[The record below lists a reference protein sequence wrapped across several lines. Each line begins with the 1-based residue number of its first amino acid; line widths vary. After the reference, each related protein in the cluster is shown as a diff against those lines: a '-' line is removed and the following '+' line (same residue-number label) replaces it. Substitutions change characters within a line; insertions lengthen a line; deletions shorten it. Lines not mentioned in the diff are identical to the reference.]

1 MTNDRLNIKKSGSLN
16 VNSYYLMNTFF
27 TELYS
32 AYISF
37 WINFKDFKGETTR
50 KDWWYVQLANLIIS
64 LITLQYFIIT
74 LGFNVYGIICFLPQV
89 AIDLRRLNNFGKD
102 WKWIFINLVPFFGWL
117 LWFIWLGFGKEGRG
131 KTNFI

>member
-1 MTNDRLNIKKSGSLN
+1 MNI
-16 VNSYYLMNTFF
+16 FF

-32 AYISF
+32 AYVGF
-37 WINFKDFKGETTR
+37 WKYFTDFKGETTR
-50 KDWWYVQLANLIIS
+50 KDWWYVQLAN
-64 LITLQYFIIT
+64 FIIT
-74 LGFNVYGIICFLPQV
+74 LFTLPFFIAITGLNIYGIITILPQI

-102 WKWIFINLVPFFGWL
+102 WKWIFINLVPFLGWF

>member
-1 MTNDRLNIKKSGSLN
+1 MNI
-16 VNSYYLMNTFF
+16 FF
-27 TELYS
+27 NELYY

-37 WINFKDFKGETTR
+37 WQNFADFKGETSR
-50 KDWWYVQLANLIIS
+50 KNWWYVQFAN
-64 LITLQYFIIT
+64 FIIT
-74 LGFNVYGIICFLPQV
+74 LITFPFFASIIGFNFYGIICILPQI

-102 WKWIFINLVPFFGWL
+102 WKWIFINLVPFLGWF